1 MNKAEL
7 EYHNKVREIGC
18 IVCKIFLRVFSECDV
33 HHLVIGSRRKGH
45 MEAIGLCP
53 THHRSGLNN
62 AYVVSRHPWKR
73 EFEKRYGTE
82 EGLLTITRGLI
93 EQSSEAGNY

>member
-1 MNKAEL
+1 VNKAEL

-18 IVCKIFLRVFSECDV
+18 IVCKIFLQVFSHCDV
-33 HHLVIGSRRKGH
+33 HHLVSGSRRKGH

-62 AYVVSRHPWKR
+62 VHVVSRHPWKR
-73 EFEKRYGTE
+73 EFESRYGTE
-82 EGLLTITRGLI
+82 EGLLIITRGLI
-93 EQSSEAGNY
+93 AKSN